1 MDVLN
6 TVVSFVLSAFSGW
19 AIMSRCVR
27 DGIIIKF
34 GLALVSVGFLG
45 AGFLGL
51 DPGGVRPLLAAHL
64 LVSLG
69 LLICVGGYLLRSRK
83 RGKHLRRAS
92 DWRNTV

>member
-1 MDVLN
+1 MDALN
-6 TVVSFVLSAFSGW
+6 TLISFALSAFSGW

-27 DGIIIKF
+27 DGIVIKF
-34 GLALVSVGFLG
+34 GLALVSIGFLG

-51 DPGGVRPLLAAHL
+51 DPGGLRPLQAAHL

-83 RGKHLRRAS
+83 RGKRLRRAS
-92 DWRNTV
+92 DWRNPV